1 MLFEAARVRGDKVS
15 SETWYKQSGTGTGK
29 GTGNENFGRIGE
41 ARKYYER
48 IILNNIG

>member
-15 SETWYKQSGTGTGK
+15 SESWYKQSGT